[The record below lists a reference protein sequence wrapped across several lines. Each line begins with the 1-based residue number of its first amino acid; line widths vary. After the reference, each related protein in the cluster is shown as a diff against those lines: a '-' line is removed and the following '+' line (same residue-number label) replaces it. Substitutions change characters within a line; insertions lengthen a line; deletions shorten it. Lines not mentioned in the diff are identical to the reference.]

1 MIHPLSPRRYSLA
14 VGLVLLALL
23 ALVALSVAEGR
34 ETKSAQAER
43 MRLLAGERGCTVCH
57 REAPTQRDADEALPL
72 APSWR
77 EIAARYR
84 GHAGAEERLARAVS
98 GGADPSGSHWK
109 GRLEFNRMDANPTL
123 TRQEARLLVRWI
135 LSSPSPR

>member
-1 MIHPLSPRRYSLA
+1 MA
-14 VGLVLLALL
+14 LVLLAL
-23 ALVALSVAEGR
+23 VAVSVAEGA

-43 MRLLAGERGCTVCH
+43 MRHLAGERGCTVCH

-84 GHAGAEERLARAVS
+84 GRAGAEERLAHTVV
-98 GGADPSGSHWK
+98 GGADPSRSHWK
-109 GRLEFNRMDANPTL
+109 GRLEFNRMDANPKL
-123 TRQEARLLVRWI
+123 TREEARRLVRWI